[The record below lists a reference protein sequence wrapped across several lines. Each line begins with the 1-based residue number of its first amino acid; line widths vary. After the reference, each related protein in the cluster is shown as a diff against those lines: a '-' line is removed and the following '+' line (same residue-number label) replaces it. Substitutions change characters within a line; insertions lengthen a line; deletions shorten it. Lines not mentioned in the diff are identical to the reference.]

1 MDDRD
6 IMSEQ
11 ECVVGRKAATRVSGH
26 YPLRVNYFNP
36 VTLQDR
42 GSIRCGSR
50 FISCSEL
57 GCRTHAGA
65 TARYGDR
72 YQVDAR
78 LITHT
83 LNQMTRSRGRRGPMA
98 FRKEFRHLL
107 GRKLLR
113 HHGAQITRTISKR
126 HRPGYGRWT
135 PSSGHP
141 ENAET
146 RWSTAHAGGRVGV
159 ETADSRTGGFLP
171 QPGGSL
177 RQSLIAGAPW

>member
-113 HHGAQITRTISKR
+113 HHGAQITRVHLEDIDPDMADRR
-126 HRPGYGRWT
+126 HLAGIRRMPKLGG
-135 PSSGHP
+135 PLL
-141 ENAET
+141 T
-146 RWSTAHAGGRVGV
+146 RVVGLASRRRILV
-159 ETADSRTGGFLP
+159 QEVFSHNLADRCGNP
-171 QPGGSL
+171 
-177 RQSLIAGAPW
+177 